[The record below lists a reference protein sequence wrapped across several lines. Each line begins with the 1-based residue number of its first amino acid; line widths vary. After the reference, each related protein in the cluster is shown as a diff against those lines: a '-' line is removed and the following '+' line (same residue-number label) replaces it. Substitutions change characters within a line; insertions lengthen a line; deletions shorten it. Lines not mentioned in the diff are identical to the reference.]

1 MKAVVETKD
10 IERDSASPAPLD
22 PDEAAFTPL
31 PPTVV
36 RLGWVSFLT
45 DVSSEMIFPLIPAFL
60 AGISGAP
67 ASALGW
73 IEGVADGTASTLKI
87 VSGRIT
93 DRAKRKKPLV
103 LFGYGISSFVRPL
116 VCFAASWPV
125 VLGVRFLDR
134 VGKGVRSAPRDTLI
148 AAAAPPGRRGAA
160 FGLHRA
166 FDNAGAVLG
175 PLVATGLIL
184 WFGASFRTVFALS
197 AIPALLS
204 ILVLAFGV
212 HEGPAPP
219 GSGESSATKLLPLPS
234 SFRRSVAVMTLFTLA
249 ASSDGFLLLKARECG
264 VSAGWL
270 PVLWSGVN
278 AIRAGFSTWGGALSD
293 RFGRKLLL
301 GSAWLLYAG
310 CYAAFASVTTVVG
323 VSAVLA
329 VYALFGALSEGTERA
344 LITDLV
350 PAESRGRAFGWMHG
364 LMGFSA
370 LIASVVFGW
379 LWDHHGSRVAFLAGA
394 APALAAAILL
404 VFLVPSTGSAKRPR

>member
-1 MKAVVETKD
+1 MVETKD
-10 IERDSASPAPLD
+10 IERDSASPAGLSTPPAGD
-22 PDEAAFTPL
+22 GTAPL
-31 PPTVV
+31 PATVV

-45 DVSSEMIFPLIPAFL
+45 DVSGEMIFPLIPAFL

-73 IEGVADGTASTLKI
+73 IEGVADATASTLKI
-87 VSGRIT
+87 VSGRLT
-93 DRAKRKKPLV
+93 DRAAKKKPLV

-175 PLVATGLIL
+175 PLVATALIL

-197 AIPALLS
+197 AIPAVLS
-204 ILVLAFGV
+204 VVVLVFGV
-212 HEGPAPP
+212 KEAPSPA
-219 GSGESSATKLLPLPS
+219 SGDLKTATLAPLPV
-234 SFRRSVAVMTLFTLA
+234 SFRRAVGVMALFTLS

-278 AIRAGFSTWGGALSD
+278 AIRAAFSLWGGGLSD
-293 RFGRKLLL
+293 RFGRKVLL
-301 GSAWLLYAG
+301 GLAWLLYAG
-310 CYAAFASVTTVVG
+310 CYAAFASVTTIAG

-329 VYALFGALSEGTERA
+329 VYAMFGALSEGTERA
-344 LITDLV
+344 LIADLV
-350 PAESRGRAFGWMHG
+350 PPESRGRAFGWMHG
-364 LMGFSA
+364 LTGFSA
-370 LIASVVFGW
+370 LIASVAFGS
-379 LWDHHGSRVAFLAGA
+379 LWDRFGSRTAFLVGA
-394 APALAAAILL
+394 APAALAALAL
-404 VFLVPSTGSAKRPR
+404 VFFIPSKASAKA